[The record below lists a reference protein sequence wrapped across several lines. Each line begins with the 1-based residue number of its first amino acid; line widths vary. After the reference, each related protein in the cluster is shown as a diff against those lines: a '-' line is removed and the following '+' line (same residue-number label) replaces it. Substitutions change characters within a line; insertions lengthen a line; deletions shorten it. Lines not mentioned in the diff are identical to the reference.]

1 MSSPIIIANFDVKLS
16 LPEVDELQVHIM
28 DDLADDFLIRGTSME
43 SLCSKFSELSNLSS
57 KG

>member
-1 MSSPIIIANFDVKLS
+1 MSSPINIANFDVKLS

-28 DDLADDFLIRGTSME
+28 DDLADDFFIRGTSME
-43 SLCSKFSELSNLSS
+43 SLCSKFSELSNLSL

>member
-1 MSSPIIIANFDVKLS
+1 MKLS

-28 DDLADDFLIRGTSME
+28 DDLADDFFIRGTSME

-57 KG
+57 KR